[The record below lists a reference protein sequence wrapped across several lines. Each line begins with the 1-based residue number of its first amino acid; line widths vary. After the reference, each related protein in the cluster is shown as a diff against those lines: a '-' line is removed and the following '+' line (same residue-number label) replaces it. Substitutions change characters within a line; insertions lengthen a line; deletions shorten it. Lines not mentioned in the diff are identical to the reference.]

1 MSNEPSVHEPA
12 DHEPPQPGPNV
23 EITINNIPKT
33 IHRGHQTVAE
43 IKTVGDVPQA
53 DELEQLINN
62 KLTPLPDDGAVTI
75 KGGEVFLSHVRDGG
89 SA

>member
-1 MSNEPSVHEPA
+1 MSNQPKVHEPA
-12 DHEPPQPGPNV
+12 AHEPPHPGPNV
-23 EITINNIPKT
+23 EITINNVIKT
-33 IHRGHQTVAE
+33 IHRGRQTVAE
-43 IKTVGDVPQA
+43 IKTVGDVQQA
-53 DELEQLINN
+53 DELEQLMDN